1 MTAEDK
7 VNILLVDDQPA
18 RLMSYEAILSVLG
31 QNLVHARSGTEALQ
45 RLMEAEFAA
54 ILLDVNMPGMDGFET
69 AAMVHQHPRF
79 EKTPIIFVT
88 AVHVTDLDRLKG
100 YQLGAVDYVYVPVV
114 PEILRGKVEVLV
126 QLYRQRREL
135 ERLNRRLAQ
144 TNDELARANLALQT
158 EKAREL
164 EALNET
170 LAQANFELAQA
181 NRTLQEEVSV
191 RMRAQNALEAAD
203 RRKDDFLAML
213 SHELRNPLAAIE
225 GAVQLMRRKSI
236 DDPELAWVR
245 DVLTRQ
251 NRHLMRLIDDLLDVS
266 RITRGT
272 VNLQK
277 ECIDLR
283 EVVRHAIETA
293 LPMIDSRRHELS
305 VRLPDSA
312 LHVRADLVRISQV
325 INNLLANA
333 AKYTDEG
340 GRIELELDER
350 RDAEPGQEQ
359 AFIRVKD
366 NGRGIPPDV
375 LPRLFE
381 PSTHEQRLNS
391 GAHGGLG
398 IGLIVVRGLVEMHG
412 GIVEAHSE
420 GPGRG
425 TEFIVRLPL
434 LSAEETLIVT
444 PHAVAPAPP
453 PIAPLRIL
461 VVDDNQDSAQSMGVL
476 LRLQGHDVHL
486 ADAGAV
492 ALRVAADHRPDVIL
506 LDIGM
511 PGMNGYE
518 VARQL
523 RSQAGFADTLLVAV
537 TGYGRPSD
545 IKQTQSAGFDHHLVK
560 PIDYD
565 KLESLLAATSSR
577 AQRARAERP
586 EPMES

>member
-1 MTAEDK
+1 
-7 VNILLVDDQPA
+7 
-18 RLMSYEAILSVLG
+18 
-31 QNLVHARSGTEALQ
+31 
-45 RLMEAEFAA
+45 
-54 ILLDVNMPGMDGFET
+54 MP
-69 AAMVHQHPRF
+69 PCRR
-79 EKTPIIFVT
+79 KT
-88 AVHVTDLDRLKG
+88 
-100 YQLGAVDYVYVPVV
+100 
-114 PEILRGKVEVLV
+114 
-126 QLYRQRREL
+126 
-135 ERLNRRLAQ
+135 
-144 TNDELARANLALQT
+144 
-158 EKAREL
+158 REL

-191 RMRAQNALEAAD
+191 RMRAQKALEAAD

-213 SHELRNPLAAIE
+213 SHELRNPLAAIQ
-225 GAVQLMRRKSI
+225 GAIELMQRKSI

-245 DVLTRQ
+245 DVLARQ

-277 ECIDLR
+277 ERIDLR

-293 LPMIDSRRHELS
+293 LPLIDSRRHELS

-312 LHVRADLVRISQV
+312 LHVRADLVRLSQV

-340 GRIELELDER
+340 GRIELALEELR
-350 RDAEPGQEQ
+350 GTEPGHEQ
-359 AFIRVKD
+359 ALIRVKD
-366 NGRGIPPDV
+366 NGRGIAADV

-412 GIVEAHSE
+412 GSVEAHSD

-425 TEFIVRLPL
+425 TEFTVRLPL
-434 LSAEETLIVT
+434 LAAEEGLVVT
-444 PHAVAPAPP
+444 PAQAPAPP
-453 PIAPLRIL
+453 KIVPLRIL

-492 ALRVAADHRPDVIL
+492 ALRAAADHRPDVIL

-523 RSQAGFADTLLVAV
+523 RSQEGFADTLLVAV

-577 AQRARAERP
+577 AVRARSAERP